1 MPLIEGYGLTEGGV
15 AALNPLDRPKPGS
28 IGKPLPGVEFRI
40 SEDGELL
47 IQSPCLFSRYL
58 NDPATTAEVLR
69 EGWLHTGDIGHRD
82 SDGYL
87 FITGRKKELIVS
99 STGKKIYPS
108 RVENLFKMEPL
119 ISQVLL
125 IGDRLPFLTALFT
138 INPSVAESLKGME
151 ELKGRNP
158 GEIAKAAPVLSE
170 IQKTVSRVNRQLAP
184 FEQVRKYRVL
194 PRDFSIDE
202 GELTATMKVRR
213 TRAIENFKDHI
224 DELYA
229 GRES

>member
-15 AALNPLDRPKPGS
+15 RQSEPARRAQARQHRQAASRRRGPRLRRRRAAGEEPVPLLG
-28 IGKPLPGVEFRI
+28 
-40 SEDGELL
+40 
-47 IQSPCLFSRYL
+47 YL

-69 EGWLHTGDIGHRD
+69 DGWLHTGDIGYRD

-99 STGKKIYPS
+99 STGKKIHPS

-125 IGDRLPFLTALFT
+125 IGDRLPYLTALFT
-138 INPSVAESLKGME
+138 INPTAAEALKGMDE
-151 ELKGRNP
+151 FKGRP
-158 GEIAKAAPVLSE
+158 AAEIAQAPPVLAE
-170 IQKTVSRVNRQLAP
+170 IQKTVARVNKQLAP

-194 PRDFSIDE
+194 ARDFSIE
-202 GELTATMKVRR
+202 QGELTATMKVRR
-213 TRAIENFKDHI
+213 TRAMENFKEHI

-229 GRES
+229 GRE